1 MALKSS
7 GGLQIALEGSEMLWR
22 ALGGPGGRLRENL
35 GYDMCERGGGIFGL
49 GGKIVTLKNT

>member
-1 MALKSS
+1 MALKGS
-7 GGLQIALEGSEMLWR
+7 GGLQIALEDSGGLR
-22 ALGGPGGRLRENL
+22 KALGGPGGRLRENL